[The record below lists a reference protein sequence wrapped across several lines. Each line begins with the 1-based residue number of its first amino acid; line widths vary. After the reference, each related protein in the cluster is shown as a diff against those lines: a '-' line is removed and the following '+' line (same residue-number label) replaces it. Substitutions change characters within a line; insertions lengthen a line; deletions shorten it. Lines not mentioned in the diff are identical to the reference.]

1 MLYLSEERRS
11 SMKQYDFTSFN
22 EMLNNFITPEEL
34 AKNIVQLLFNY
45 ASIVDEES
53 LGQFKDDVG
62 TLYIIHEGITK
73 IR

>member
-1 MLYLSEERRS
+1 
-11 SMKQYDFTSFN
+11 MKQYDFTSFN

-62 TLYIIHEGITK
+62 TAVHHTRGNNQNK
-73 IR
+73 IKI

>member
-1 MLYLSEERRS
+1 
-11 SMKQYDFTSFN
+11 MKQYDFTSFN
-22 EMLNNFITPEEL
+22 EMLNNFITSEEL
-34 AKNIVQLLFNY
+34 AKNIVQLFFNY

-62 TLYIIHEGITK
+62 TLYIIHEEITK

>member
-1 MLYLSEERRS
+1 
-11 SMKQYDFTSFN
+11 MKQYDFTSFN

-53 LGQFKDDVG
+53 LGQLKMM
-62 TLYIIHEGITK
+62 
-73 IR
+73 